1 MDPKLLAQLSC
12 IHNIL
17 CEIPVMGEGAI
28 KMSDCIKALRC
39 IIQPKLSDKSNDQK
53 ENK

>member
-17 CEIPVMGEGAI
+17 CEIPVMGEGAV
-28 KMSDCIKALRC
+28 KMGDCIKALRC
-39 IIQPKLSDKSNDQK
+39 MIQPELSNKSDDHS
-53 ENK
+53 E